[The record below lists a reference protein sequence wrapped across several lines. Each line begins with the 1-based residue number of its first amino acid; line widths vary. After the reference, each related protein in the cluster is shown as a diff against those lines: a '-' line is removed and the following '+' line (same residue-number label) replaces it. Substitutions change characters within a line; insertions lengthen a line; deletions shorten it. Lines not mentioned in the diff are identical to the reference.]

1 MRLRQWGAE
10 TMDGNLQTEETLELD
25 WPQVEEPPVPP
36 YAPAG
41 PPGPPKPPRRR
52 LRISLSPV
60 HRRRRRMAAFF
71 VSALLVGAGIAL
83 ALVLAAGSGPSA
95 RHRAQLAAAGPG
107 RLGHGALATAVRR
120 AAAQA
125 LRRLHVS
132 MTLAPDAD
140 VGSIAGPDQ
149 DVVYGDSPR
158 LVARMTAAAVRAYR
172 RAGMI
177 AAVGHFPGEGA
188 ASDNPDT
195 ATATVGL

>member
-41 PPGPPKPPRRR
+41 PPGPPKRPRRR

-95 RHRAQLAAAGPG
+95 RDRAQLAAAGPG
-107 RLGHGALATAVRR
+107 SLGHGALATAVRR
-120 AAAQA
+120 AAAAMPLPRQVA
-125 LRRLHVS
+125 QLFAMGTTARKPGDPFLSGLRSPGWGGVVLS
-132 MTLAPDAD
+132 PLDPGT
-140 VGSIAGPDQ
+140 AGGLTPHF
-149 DVVYGDSPR
+149 G
-158 LVARMTAAAVRAYR
+158 AAARQ
-172 RAGMI
+172 AGG
-177 AAVGHFPGEGA
+177 V
-188 ASDNPDT
+188 
-195 ATATVGL
+195 